1 MSRTEED
8 PRIRVRVSMARNV
21 QEISIMKNAISLFQD
36 SVQCNGFL
44 NTVLNKWGALYHNRI
59 RRSLGAKL
67 DGSTYLLRSSASKFP
82 LHCRLNSSD
91 PYVFYQVFMEQEY
104 EVLKDLKN
112 VRLIIDCGANVGY
125 SAAYFLTLYPEAKLI
140 AVEPDSANFAI
151 LERNLKPYGDR
162 VRLYQAGIW
171 SHKTGLTVCRGTY
184 RDGAEWST
192 QVQASKPGE
201 TPDVE
206 AIDIGTL
213 LRDSGN
219 TQIDMLKIDIE
230 GSETVVFRENYA
242 EWLGKTRN
250 MAVEIH
256 DDECERIFQAA
267 IAGYPFA
274 ISRNENVVV
283 CKTG

>member
-1 MSRTEED
+1 MCRKILDMNSF
-8 PRIRVRVSMARNV
+8 
-21 QEISIMKNAISLFQD
+21 ISKFNY
-36 SVQCNGFL
+36 SVQCNGLL
-44 NTVLNKWGALYHNRI
+44 NTVRNKWGSFYNNRI
-59 RRSLGAKL
+59 RRWMGAKVE
-67 DGSTYLLRSSASKFP
+67 GKTYTLRTKASKFP
-82 LHCRLNSSD
+82 LHCRLSSSD
-91 PYVFYQVFMEQEY
+91 PYVFRQVFMDHEY
-104 EVLKDLKN
+104 SVLQGLKD

-140 AVEPDSANFAI
+140 AIEPDSANFAI

-162 VRLYQAGIW
+162 VHLHMAGIW

-192 QVQASKPGE
+192 QVRASLPGE

-213 LRDSGN
+213 LRESGHA
-219 TQIDMLKIDIE
+219 QVDVLKIDIE
-230 GSETVVFRENYA
+230 RSETVVFGENYA

-250 MAVEIH
+250 LAIEIH

-274 ISRNENVVV
+274 ISRNEHVVV

>member
-1 MSRTEED
+1 MMS
-8 PRIRVRVSMARNV
+8 S
-21 QEISIMKNAISLFQD
+21 AISQFNY

-44 NTVLNKWGALYHNRI
+44 NTLRNKWGSLYNNRI
-59 RRSLGAKL
+59 RRGMGAKVE
-67 DGSTYLLRSSASKFP
+67 GTTYTLRSRASKYP

-91 PYVFYQVFMEQEY
+91 PYVFYQVFMEHEY
-104 EVLKDLKN
+104 AVLKDLKN

-125 SAAYFLTLYPEAKLI
+125 SAAYFLTLYPEARLI
-140 AVEPDSANFAI
+140 AVEPDSNNFAI

-162 VRLYQAGIW
+162 VHLYMAGVW
-171 SHKTGLTVCRGTY
+171 SHTTGLTVCRGTY

-192 QVQASKPGE
+192 QVRASLPGE

-213 LRDSGN
+213 LKESGLD
-219 TQIDMLKIDIE
+219 QIDMLKIDIE
-230 GSETVVFRENYA
+230 GSETVVFGENYEA
-242 EWLGKTRN
+242 WLRKTRN

-256 DDECERIFQAA
+256 DDECERVFQAA
-267 IAGYPFA
+267 IAGYPYVV
-274 ISRNENVVV
+274 SRNENVVV

>member
-1 MSRTEED
+1 MAILDKINNAVAGFNHASR
-8 PRIRVRVSMARNV
+8 
-21 QEISIMKNAISLFQD
+21 
-36 SVQCNGFL
+36 CNGL
-44 NTVLNKWGALYHNRI
+44 ANTLRNKLSSFYHNRI
-59 RRSLGAKL
+59 RRWMGAKVE
-67 DGSTYLLRSSASKFP
+67 GTTYCLRTRASQFP

-104 EVLKDLKN
+104 AVLRDLKN

-125 SAAYFLTLYPEAKLI
+125 SAAYFLTLYPEAQLI

-151 LERNLKPYGDR
+151 LQQNMKPYGDR
-162 VRLYQAGIW
+162 VKVHMAGIW
-171 SHKTGLTVCRGTY
+171 SHTTGLTVCRGSY

-192 QVQASKPGE
+192 QVRESLPGE

-213 LRDSGN
+213 LRESGHE
-219 TQIDMLKIDIE
+219 QIDMLKIDIE
-230 GSETVVFRENYA
+230 RSETVVFADHYQ

-250 MAVEIH
+250 IAVELH

-267 IAGYPFA
+267 IVGYPFA
-274 ISRNENVVV
+274 VSNNENVFV
-283 CKTG
+283 CKTA

>member
-1 MSRTEED
+1 MTS
-8 PRIRVRVSMARNV
+8 
-21 QEISIMKNAISLFQD
+21 AISKFND
-36 SVQCNGFL
+36 SVRCNGFL
-44 NTVLNKWGALYHNRI
+44 NTVRNKWGALYHNRI
-59 RRSLGAKL
+59 RRRMGAKL
-67 DGSTYLLRSSASKFP
+67 DGTTYVLRTRASKFP

-91 PYVFYQVFMEQEY
+91 PYVFYQVFMEHEY
-104 EVLKDLKN
+104 AVLQDLKN

-140 AVEPDSANFAI
+140 AIEPDSANFAI

-162 VRLYQAGIW
+162 VQLHMAGIW
-171 SHKTGLTVCRGTY
+171 SHPTGLTVCRGTY

-192 QVQASKPGE
+192 QVRASLPGE

-206 AIDIGTL
+206 AIDIATL
-213 LRDSGN
+213 LRASGHE
-219 TQIDMLKIDIE
+219 QIDMLKIDIE
-230 GSETVVFRENYA
+230 GSEVVIFRDNYA
-242 EWLGKTRN
+242 EWLDRTRN

-256 DDECERIFQAA
+256 DDECERVFQAA

-274 ISRNENVVV
+274 VSRNENVVV